1 VVVGALDVDDLGE
14 AALPLGDVVGH
25 VGHEVGVGAVALAH
39 DAVLVVAVVGGLEPQ
54 RAVLLVGLAV
64 GDQLVHR
71 GLDAAAGV
79 QAGLQ
84 VVVVEL
90 AP

>member
-1 VVVGALDVDDLGE
+1 VPSL
-14 AALPLGDVVGH
+14 
-25 VGHEVGVGAVALAH
+25 LAH

-64 GDQLVHR
+64 GDQPGHR

-79 QAGLQ
+79 QAGFQ

-90 AP
+90 HLKGLQVQSCSWRR